1 MRTVLGILG
10 IILTIVFSIGSLF
23 IRGHAEPGDVTIVGK
38 QWPKAPS
45 SFIDNVRFFM
55 FEQFAFAIFII
66 ALSMAIPP
74 VYAISSS
81 VPLTLAITIDLIAY
95 IMLTTTVIEHMQSPR
110 GRPRRRSGR
119 LRGPWG

>member
-1 MRTVLGILG
+1 MRTVLDILG

-23 IRGHAEPGDVTIVGK
+23 LRGHAEPGDVTIVGK

-81 VPLTLAITIDLIAY
+81 VPLTPAITIDLVAY
-95 IMLTTTVIEHMQSPR
+95 LMLAITVIEHTQP
-110 GRPRRRSGR
+110 PSGNQ
-119 LRGPWG
+119 GG